1 MSPGELER
9 LTWFGAT
16 DRFVDA
22 VAVAPSERIGWAERA
37 FDNVAAAAHNAMTGV
52 EVRHHLLQFLSHA

>member
-16 DRFVDA
+16 QRFVDA
-22 VAVAPSERIGWAERA
+22 VEITRKERIGWAERA
-37 FDNVAAAAHNAMTGV
+37 FDSLAASAHNAMTGV
-52 EVRHHLLQFLSHA
+52 EVRSSPPIRLVS